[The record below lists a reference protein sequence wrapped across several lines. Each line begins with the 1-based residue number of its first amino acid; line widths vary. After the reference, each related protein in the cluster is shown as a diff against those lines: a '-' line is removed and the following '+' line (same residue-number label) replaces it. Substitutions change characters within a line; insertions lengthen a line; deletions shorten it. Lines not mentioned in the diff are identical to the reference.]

1 MTGKKTM
8 IPQINK
14 NNLFKETC
22 RITKNYINIKFFLI
36 ILFFSICSSSVKSR
50 SYENTTFICADE
62 IGPRL
67 KFLIPNFNDS
77 FKKKF
82 SLNLYSKKNRDDF
95 YDIDAEILKKS
106 SPIDET
112 YYFYKVT
119 LKPNNNK
126 NLSGEFEFFPPS
138 TLMFKETNYPYENF
152 ACWTE
157 K

>member
-1 MTGKKTM
+1 MKKT
-8 IPQINK
+8 
-14 NNLFKETC
+14 
-22 RITKNYINIKFFLI
+22 LI